1 VKSDTASNPATTQAR
16 PAGDSGQSASQ
27 RKRARHHRM
36 RIPSA
41 YQNDRQIRFFIVILT
56 ILAALLIWG
65 VLWLINWSTKG

>member
-1 VKSDTASNPATTQAR
+1 
-16 PAGDSGQSASQ
+16 
-27 RKRARHHRM
+27 M